1 MRIRVRSLVSLAIL
15 LGVLLPLALINARPA
30 HAFVY
35 VVNTPTDGISA
46 THCSAADGQ
55 CSLRNAIDS
64 ANINPGAD
72 TIVFDQSVF
81 TPGTT
86 INVVTPLPY
95 PDDPD
100 GITIDGGANGVT
112 IKNLANSGINFGLAF
127 IGDTTVQNVTV
138 KNITVQG
145 FNYDGLQVCPQP
157 NYSTGTCH
165 GTTFNVNFDNVT
177 TEFNAHDGIEVLG
190 YEINST
196 NLDHV
201 ISAFNQ
207 HIGIDIDGGV
217 SGGIDNPSITN
228 SNSGFNTDGNIHLR
242 GSGLYGLQMMDTVAQ
257 SSNHDGIFI
266 DVHDVEGATLTR
278 VDSENNTDSGIFFQ
292 SDHNLSNI
300 TVSDSKVIN
309 SGTGISIDSYDDA
322 SAVSGVSVHGNTV
335 QNSNAGSGIKVSASG
350 NGSTINDATIQN
362 NNISGGAGIN
372 VDSDN
377 GDISNVAMQ
386 GNSVTSGTGIT
397 ILNSGGGGENTVS
410 GNTVTG
416 SVTHAG
422 IRIQS
427 PRITVTVSRNSTS
440 ANDKLGIDLETETRG
455 KGVNLNDDGDADT
468 GANGFLNYPVIG
480 ASDPQAVHGTACA
493 NCLVELFVADP
504 DPTGYGEGKTFISDA
519 TADGAGNFAASICG
533 TGLPGGS
540 TYFTATATDSA
551 GNTSEFSYIALLLSN
566 AGACPSTPTPSPT
579 ATSATHTPT
588 SAPTQTPAP
597 TPTLAPGQHLQGDLT
612 CDKHV
617 NGLDALRALT
627 FAVGITQPA
636 GDGCPAVGSGTP
648 KFGDVDCSG
657 AVNEQDAVAILV
669 FTANAAALPQHEPC
683 TNIGAVL
690 P

>member
-242 GSGLYGLQMMDTVAQ
+242 GSGLYGLQMMDTVTQ

-266 DVHDVEGATLTR
+266 DVTMSR
-278 VDSENNTDSGIFFQ
+278 VP
-292 SDHNLSNI
+292 
-300 TVSDSKVIN
+300 
-309 SGTGISIDSYDDA
+309 
-322 SAVSGVSVHGNTV
+322 
-335 QNSNAGSGIKVSASG
+335 
-350 NGSTINDATIQN
+350 
-362 NNISGGAGIN
+362 
-372 VDSDN
+372 
-377 GDISNVAMQ
+377 
-386 GNSVTSGTGIT
+386 
-397 ILNSGGGGENTVS
+397 
-410 GNTVTG
+410 
-416 SVTHAG
+416 
-422 IRIQS
+422 RS
-427 PRITVTVSRNSTS
+427 P
-440 ANDKLGIDLETETRG
+440 
-455 KGVNLNDDGDADT
+455 
-468 GANGFLNYPVIG
+468 
-480 ASDPQAVHGTACA
+480 
-493 NCLVELFVADP
+493 
-504 DPTGYGEGKTFISDA
+504 
-519 TADGAGNFAASICG
+519 ASIPK
-533 TGLPGGS
+533 T
-540 TYFTATATDSA
+540 
-551 GNTSEFSYIALLLSN
+551 I
-566 AGACPSTPTPSPT
+566 
-579 ATSATHTPT
+579 
-588 SAPTQTPAP
+588 QTPASSSNRTTTSQTSPCP
-597 TPTLAPGQHLQGDLT
+597 TPKVDSSTAGPASPSIVMTTPRLSAACLYMATPSRTATPAPG
-612 CDKHV
+612 
-617 NGLDALRALT
+617 
-627 FAVGITQPA
+627 
-636 GDGCPAVGSGTP
+636 
-648 KFGDVDCSG
+648 
-657 AVNEQDAVAILV
+657 
-669 FTANAAALPQHEPC
+669 
-683 TNIGAVL
+683 
-690 P
+690 